1 MTYTQKGAIYG
12 FILSGCLLFIP
23 LFNYIVLKIST
34 PVQYTMLGCWFLLL
48 VIPVWIISRQ
58 KNKENIF
65 DERDKRICILSA
77 LIAFVSLFVIGI
89 AIHVL
94 ILFRYESFTLTIDHL
109 PILIY
114 GVLSLFLVI
123 FSTGVLFW
131 DNLFR
136 QRNIHHK
143 TNLEN

>member
-1 MTYTQKGAIYG
+1 
-12 FILSGCLLFIP
+12 
-23 LFNYIVLKIST
+23 
-34 PVQYTMLGCWFLLL
+34 MLGCWFLLL

-114 GVLSLFLVI
+114 GVLSVFLVI

-131 DNLFR
+131 DNLFQ